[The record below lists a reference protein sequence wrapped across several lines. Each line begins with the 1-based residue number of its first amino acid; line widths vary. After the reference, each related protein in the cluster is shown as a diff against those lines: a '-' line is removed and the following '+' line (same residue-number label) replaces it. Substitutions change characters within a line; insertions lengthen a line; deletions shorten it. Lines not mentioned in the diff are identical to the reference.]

1 MYITTAVIL
10 AVIGIILLANISNGV
25 AAATGLV
32 VAVLVA
38 IIILKRNNEISQ
50 KTKNNRSG
58 LKIITNVDVGG
69 VFRLANIDGYDEDL
83 ELKVIRKHLYREGD
97 YFWYESL
104 G

>member
-38 IIILKRNNEISQ
+38 IIILKRNN
-50 KTKNNRSG
+50 
-58 LKIITNVDVGG
+58 
-69 VFRLANIDGYDEDL
+69 
-83 ELKVIRKHLYREGD
+83 
-97 YFWYESL
+97 
-104 G
+104 